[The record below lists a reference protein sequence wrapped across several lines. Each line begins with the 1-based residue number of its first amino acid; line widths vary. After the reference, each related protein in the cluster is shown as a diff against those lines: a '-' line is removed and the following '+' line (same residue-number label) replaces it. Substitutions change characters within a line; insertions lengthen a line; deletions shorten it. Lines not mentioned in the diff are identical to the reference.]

1 MIDYILKIGDWIQEK
16 SKTMSGVF
24 VLGIMIGATAPSTA
38 AYVIYLDGQHKDE
51 RIVELY
57 GDIRKAEKDKDE
69 WQNRAFNSE
78 SACLAKMKEMAT
90 FFNDL
95 DDMYKD
101 NKDIASNKVSK
112 EEKELQ
118 EYKKVTKKLT
128 NLKNDLNNED

>member
-16 SKTMSGVF
+16 SKTMSGVL
-24 VLGIMIGATAPSTA
+24 VLGILIGAITPSTA
-38 AYVIYLDGQHKDE
+38 TYVIYLDGQHKDK
-51 RIVELY
+51 RIIELY
-57 GDIRKAEKDKDE
+57 GDVKKIEKDKDE
-69 WQNRAFNSE
+69 WQNRAFDSE

-101 NKDIASNKVSK
+101 NKDISSNKVNK

-118 EYKKVTKKLT
+118 EYKKVIKNLT
-128 NLKNDLNNED
+128 NLKNDLNNEN

>member
-24 VLGIMIGATAPSTA
+24 VLGILIGATAPSTA
-38 AYVIYLDGQHKDE
+38 AYVIYLDGQHKDK

-57 GDIRKAEKDKDE
+57 DDIKKTEKDKDE
-69 WQNRAFNSE
+69 WQNRAFDSE

-101 NKDIASNKVSK
+101 NKDVSSNKISK

-128 NLKNDLNNED
+128 NLKNDLNNEN